1 MLYSTAMK
9 TSRLMRSTACSV
21 ALILVMACSV
31 AAGETKAPDFRLPDT
46 ARPTR
51 YQLDLTILPDEPVF
65 QGTAIIGVE
74 LKERTETIWLNAKDL
89 TISAITVTSGGA
101 SAASRWRT
109 TDEMLAVLLAHPAG
123 PGHVDLEIHYTGK
136 LDEKSNVG
144 AYRRK
149 AGNDWYAFTS
159 FTAIDARRAFPCF
172 DEPAYKAPWDVVLHV
187 KRDQVAVANAP
198 EISTTDEPDGMKRVA
213 FKTTQPLP
221 SEIVAFAVGPFEVVD
236 AGVAGEKKIPVRIIT
251 PRGRAVEATAARA
264 ATPQILAWL
273 EQYTGIPYPWDKL
286 DHIAV
291 LATPFGA
298 TENPGL
304 ITYDDRLLLADPQ
317 QDTQR
322 RQQFMRSVMT
332 HEIAHQWFGNL
343 VTQAWWDDVWLSEGF
358 ATWLETKI
366 SDLERPEF
374 ERGLTATD
382 TRDAM
387 LDSDSAKGRPVRVP
401 AGSRDDLGPVTVY
414 DLIIYNKGASI
425 LKMLEDW
432 LGPEVF
438 QRALHRYLIDHQ
450 FGDATSADL
459 VKAIQQ
465 ESGVDVGPVLFGFL
479 DRPGAPVLRFSMAPG
494 EPGPKL
500 EIEQDGNPWAVP
512 VCIHQPGA
520 ARRCEV
526 VSSTHG
532 EIQLTSLPI
541 WIWTNAYGSGYYR
554 SSLSAEMWDAVV
566 GSGYR
571 LLEEPEQLALAADL
585 QALTNRGQVP
595 AAETMK
601 ILPQLGRDPNARV
614 QAEVRRI
621 EGQLAIVAPEADRTR
636 YTDWLKKAMRVD
648 PPAAQQGASV
658 EQFLREKASVS
669 AGGDSK
675 P

>member
-1 MLYSTAMK
+1 MK
-9 TSRLMRSTACSV
+9 TSKWIPFPARFFALMLVV
-21 ALILVMACSV
+21 ALFV
-31 AAGETKAPDFRLPDT
+31 AAGQPLGAAQEPGFRLPDT

-51 YQLDLTILPDEPVF
+51 YLLDLTILPDQPVF
-65 QGTAIIGVE
+65 QGTAKIGVE
-74 LKERTETIWLNAKDL
+74 LKERTDTIWLNAKDL

-101 SAASRWRT
+101 SAAARWRT
-109 TDEMLAVLLAHPAG
+109 TDEMLALLLAKPAG
-123 PGHVDLEIHYTGK
+123 PGHVDVEIHYTGK
-136 LDEKSNVG
+136 LDEKSDVG

-149 AGNDWYAFTS
+149 SGDDWYVFTS

-172 DEPAYKAPWDVVLHV
+172 DEPAYKAPWDVVMHV

-198 EISTTDEPDGMKRVA
+198 EISSKDEPDGMKRVA
-213 FKTTQPLP
+213 FATTQPLP
-221 SEIVAFAVGPFEVVD
+221 SEIVAFAVGPFDVVD

-264 ATPQILAWL
+264 ATPQILARL

-304 ITYDDRLLLADPQ
+304 ITYDASLLLADPQ

-374 ERGLTATD
+374 ERGMIATD
-382 TRDAM
+382 IRDAM
-387 LDSDSAKGRPVRVP
+387 LNSDSAETRPVRVP
-401 AGSRDDLGPVTVY
+401 ARSRDDLGPYTVY
-414 DLIIYNKGASI
+414 DLIIYNKGGSI

-432 LGPEVF
+432 LGAEVF

-450 FGDATSADL
+450 FGNATSADL

-465 ESGVDVGPVLFGFL
+465 ESGVDVGPVLFDFL
-479 DRPGAPVLRFSMAPG
+479 DRSGAPVLRFSMAPS

-500 EIEQDGNPWAVP
+500 EIEQDANPWAVP
-512 VCIHQPGA
+512 VCIHQPGT
-520 ARRCEV
+520 ARHCEV

-532 EIQLTSLPI
+532 EIQLTTLPI

-554 SSLSAEMWDAVV
+554 SLLNADMWNAVV
-566 GSGYR
+566 GSGYHQ
-571 LLEEPEQLALAADL
+571 LEEAEQMTLIADL
-585 QALTNRGQVP
+585 ENLTKRGLVP

-601 ILPQLGRDPNARV
+601 MLPRLGRDPEPWIRSEVYSTELELANAAP
-614 QAEVRRI
+614 QAARE
-621 EGQLAIVAPEADRTR
+621 R
-636 YTDWLKKAMRVD
+636 YTDWLQKMMRVD
-648 PPAAQQGASV
+648 PPAAQQGASID
-658 EQFLREKASVS
+658 EFLKSQSSTSGAT
-669 AGGDSK
+669 K

>member
-1 MLYSTAMK
+1 MK
-9 TSRLMRSTACSV
+9 TSRSIPFPARFFGLTLIV
-21 ALILVMACSV
+21 AFFA
-31 AAGETKAPDFRLPDT
+31 AAGQPLGAAQDPGFRLPDT

-51 YQLDLTILPDEPVF
+51 YQLDLTILPDQPTF
-65 QGTAIIGVE
+65 HGTAIIGVG
-74 LKERTETIWLNAKDL
+74 LKERTDTIWLNAKDL
-89 TISAITVTSGGA
+89 TVSAITVTSGGA
-101 SAASRWRT
+101 SAAARWRT

-123 PGHVDLEIHYTGK
+123 PGHVDVEIHYGGK
-136 LDEKSNVG
+136 LDEKSDVG

-149 AGNDWYAFTS
+149 AGDDWYVFTS

-172 DEPAYKAPWDVVLHV
+172 DEPAYKAPWDVVMHV

-221 SEIVAFAVGPFEVVD
+221 SEIVAFAVGPFDVVD

-264 ATPQILAWL
+264 ATSQILARL

-304 ITYDDRLLLADPQ
+304 ITYDASLLLADPSQ
-317 QDTQR
+317 ATQR
-322 RQQFMRSVMT
+322 WQQFMRSVMT

-343 VTQAWWDDVWLSEGF
+343 VTQAWWNDVWLSEGF

-366 SDLERPEF
+366 SDLERPPF

-387 LDSDSAKGRPVRVP
+387 LSSDSAAGRPVRVP
-401 AGSRDDLGPVTVY
+401 ARSRDDLGPYTVY

-425 LKMLEDW
+425 LRMLENW

-450 FGDATSADL
+450 FGNATSADL

-479 DRPGAPVLRFSMAPG
+479 DRPGAPVLRFSIAPG
-494 EPGPKL
+494 GSGPKL
-500 EIEQDGNPWAVP
+500 EIEQDANPWAVP

-532 EIQLTSLPI
+532 EIQLTTLPI

-554 SSLSAEMWDAVV
+554 SLLSADMWDAVV

-571 LLEEPEQLALAADL
+571 LLEQPEQMALIADL
-585 QALTNRGQVP
+585 QSLTSRGLVP

-601 ILPQLGRDPNARV
+601 LLPQLGRDPEPWIRSDV
-614 QAEVRRI
+614 YSTEL
-621 EGQLAIVAPEADRTR
+621 QLANAAPQAARER
-636 YTDWLKKAMRVD
+636 YTDWLQKMMRVD
-648 PPAAQQGASV
+648 PPAAQQGASI
-658 EQFLREKASVS
+658 EEFLKSQSSASG
-669 AGGDSK
+669 ATK

>member
-1 MLYSTAMK
+1 V
-9 TSRLMRSTACSV
+9 R
-21 ALILVMACSV
+21 
-31 AAGETKAPDFRLPDT
+31 
-46 ARPTR
+46 
-51 YQLDLTILPDEPVF
+51 
-65 QGTAIIGVE
+65 
-74 LKERTETIWLNAKDL
+74 
-89 TISAITVTSGGA
+89 
-101 SAASRWRT
+101 
-109 TDEMLAVLLAHPAG
+109 LAHPAG
-123 PGHVDLEIHYTGK
+123 PGHVDVEIHYSGK
-136 LDEKSNVG
+136 LDEKSDVG

-149 AGNDWYAFTS
+149 AGDDWYVFTS

-172 DEPAYKAPWDVVLHV
+172 DEPAYKAPWDVVMHV

-221 SEIVAFAVGPFEVVD
+221 SEIVAFAVGPFDVVD

-264 ATPQILAWL
+264 ATSQILARL

-304 ITYDDRLLLADPQ
+304 ITYDASLLLADPSQ
-317 QDTQR
+317 ATQR
-322 RQQFMRSVMT
+322 WQQFMRSVMT

-343 VTQAWWDDVWLSEGF
+343 VTQAWWNDVWLSEGF

-374 ERGLTATD
+374 ERHLTATD
-382 TRDAM
+382 TRDQT
-387 LDSDSAKGRPVRVP
+387 LESDSAEKRPVRVP
-401 AGSRDDLGPVTVY
+401 ARSREDLGPYTVY
-414 DLIIYNKGASI
+414 DIIIYVKGASI

-438 QRALHRYLIDHQ
+438 QRALHRYLIEHQ
-450 FGDATSADL
+450 FGNATSADL
-459 VKAIQQ
+459 LKAIQQ

-494 EPGPKL
+494 GSGPKL
-500 EIEQDGNPWAVP
+500 EIEQDANPWAVP

-532 EIQLTSLPI
+532 EIQLTTLPI

-554 SSLSAEMWDAVV
+554 SLLSADMWNAVV
-566 GSGYR
+566 GSGYDQ
-571 LLEEPEQLALAADL
+571 LEEPEQMALIADL
-585 QALTNRGQVP
+585 QNLTTRGLVP

-601 ILPQLGRDPNARV
+601 LLPRVGRDPEPWIRSNV
-614 QAEVRRI
+614 YSTEL
-621 EGQLAIVAPEADRTR
+621 QLANAAPQVARER
-636 YTDWLKKAMRVD
+636 YTDWLQKMMRVD
-648 PPAAQQGASV
+648 PPAAQQGASI
-658 EQFLREKASVS
+658 EEFLKSQSSASG
-669 AGGDSK
+669 ATK

>member
-1 MLYSTAMK
+1 MK
-9 TSRLMRSTACSV
+9 TSRWTPFPARLS
-21 ALILVMACSV
+21 ALILVVALFV
-31 AAGETKAPDFRLPDT
+31 AAERPLGAAQEPGFRLPDT

-51 YQLDLTILPDEPVF
+51 YLLDLTILPDQPTL
-65 QGTAIIGVE
+65 QGIATISVE
-74 LKERTETIWLNAKDL
+74 LKERTDTIWLNAKDL
-89 TISAITVTSGGA
+89 TISGIKVAVGGA
-101 SAASRWRT
+101 SSAARWRT
-109 TDEMLAVLLAHPAG
+109 TDEMLAIQLGHPVG
-123 PGHVDLEIHYTGK
+123 PGAAELEIRYTGK
-136 LDEKSNVG
+136 LDEKSDVG

-149 AGNDWYAFTS
+149 AGDDWYVFTS

-172 DEPAYKAPWDVVLHV
+172 DEPAYKTPWDVVLHV
-187 KRDQVAVANAP
+187 RRDQVAVANAP
-198 EISTTDEPDGMKRVA
+198 EVSSTDEPDGMKRVA
-213 FKTTQPLP
+213 FAPTQPLP
-221 SEIVAFAVGPFEVVD
+221 AEVVAFAVGPFDVVD
-236 AGVAGEKKIPVRIIT
+236 AGVAGEKRIPVRIIT

-264 ATPQILAWL
+264 ATPLMLERL

-286 DHIAV
+286 DDIAV

-304 ITYDDRLLLADPQ
+304 ITYDASLLLADPQ

-358 ATWLETKI
+358 ATWLEMKI

-374 ERGLTATD
+374 ERHLTATD
-382 TRDAM
+382 TRDQT
-387 LDSDSAKGRPVRVP
+387 LETDSGEKRPVRVP
-401 AGSRDDLGPVTVY
+401 ARSREDLGPYTVY
-414 DLIIYNKGASI
+414 DIIIYVKGASI

-432 LGPEVF
+432 LGAEVF

-450 FGDATSADL
+450 FGSATTADL

-479 DRPGAPVLRFSMAPG
+479 DRPGAPVLRFSMVPG
-494 EPGPKL
+494 GPGPKL
-500 EIEQDGNPWAVP
+500 EIEQDANPWAVP

-554 SSLSAEMWDAVV
+554 SLLTSDMWDAVV
-566 GSGYR
+566 GSGYQQ
-571 LLEEPEQLALAADL
+571 LEEPEQMALIADL
-585 QALTNRGQVP
+585 QNLTSRGLVP
-595 AAETMK
+595 AAAAMK
-601 ILPQLGRDPNARV
+601 LLPQLGRDPEPWIRSDV
-614 QAEVRRI
+614 YSI
-621 EGQLAIVAPEADRTR
+621 ELQLANAAPQTGRAG
-636 YTDWLKKAMRVD
+636 YIDWLKKTMRVD
-648 PPAAQQGASV
+648 PPAAQQGASI
-658 EQFLREKASVS
+658 EEFLKSQSSASGAEKR
-669 AGGDSK
+669 
-675 P
+675 